1 MSMPRKSA
9 INRGSAKMEKLLLR
23 IYSTVK
29 AHYPNAPEEV
39 VAQHAARGV
48 YKYAMAL
55 GYYEGRYRAF
65 VAYLRSTGQQKILR
79 HIMGPM
85 RSAVIKIAKMELSG
99 ASEEE
104 ITKTIES
111 FGLPDEAKKV
121 LKDFFA
127 IKT

>member
-1 MSMPRKSA
+1 MPRKSA

-65 VAYLRSTGQQKILR
+65 VAYLRSTGRHAVLR
-79 HIMGPM
+79 HVMGPV

-104 ITKTIES
+104 ITETIKS
-111 FGLPDEAKKV
+111 FGLPEEAKKA
-121 LKDFFA
+121 LTEFFVT
-127 IKT
+127 KT